1 MNLICSE
8 NISLC
13 DCEDKREVMEK
24 DNEAVVLDM
33 NIKIA
38 DAVKPRVGADVN
50 DAVTLDEIKDM
61 KNVFDMYNKRRV
73 GDLYGVESNISELG
87 TTDASYRHKMVNE
100 LEDLEDCETEVL
112 KYLPIP
118 ARVTFVSF
126 VRNLN
131 VRPKLCVFSNR
142 PDMVA
147 RVFRAKVEDV
157 KKLLFKRIFSERSFY
172 EQHGMSYNLSGPF
185 TSQLSEI
192 VKRTHRYPKSI
203 KEARGYPTEQVIGE
217 LNERTLRSK
226 TKQA

>member
-61 KNVFDMYNKRRV
+61 KNVFDIYNKRRV

-87 TTDASYRHKMVNE
+87 TTDAKPAVQPISMYKNVLEEEFDAWIEDHYPKHVASMKAHEDRMKLQA
-100 LEDLEDCETEVL
+100 LEDIEWDKEFGMISDKVVEVKSDEFANVVSVL
-112 KYLPIP
+112 KI
-118 ARVTFVSF
+118 
-126 VRNLN
+126 
-131 VRPKLCVFSNR
+131 
-142 PDMVA
+142 
-147 RVFRAKVEDV
+147 FR
-157 KKLLFKRIFSERSFY
+157 L
-172 EQHGMSYNLSGPF
+172 
-185 TSQLSEI
+185 
-192 VKRTHRYPKSI
+192 
-203 KEARGYPTEQVIGE
+203 
-217 LNERTLRSK
+217 TL
-226 TKQA
+226 